1 MTTINGTNGNDTLIG
16 TSGDDTIDVLAGA
29 DSVSSGAGQDRI
41 FLADD
46 GANDTVDAGSS
57 WDWLHLAL
65 NGSPVALASNI
76 RNVEHVIMNAGAY
89 AGQQS
94 VLVSNELFTSTNT
107 SQIML
112 SLDGYSSAVRYS
124 IDARTLSND
133 HSIHA
138 FSGAGNDTVR
148 GGSGN
153 DVFDA
158 GPGNDSFEGGLG
170 SDELKMEFGNGAL
183 AALSLSG
190 TPTLG
195 WTLKSAATELLKLE
209 FINGKWRTTDLRSSS
224 DIANNSMPFGVDTLV
239 DVEQIGLNSSMAMT
253 NENYHFRVANL
264 SLSVSNGTPNVV
276 LKDAVLMGTMGNDV
290 LSGSSNDDQIF
301 AFAGDDSINAG
312 AGNDSIMV
320 YDSGLTDTIVGG
332 LGWDSLNLRLSGS
345 PYVMGNNI
353 SGVESIN
360 FELGQLTGVTQS
372 VTLNSGLF
380 TGSSTQQININAW
393 NGSSNNFIVNGS
405 SVTASNQS
413 FRFHNFGGNDS
424 LVGTAGNDWFNSGEG
439 NDTIVGGAGQDDV
452 EMNFGN
458 VPEYEDA
465 DFIGNAATGWT
476 FNVTLTGGPTIP
488 IIKFEYLTATSQWR
502 TTDLRTDIANGSHA
516 FGTDYLSGVERIIFS
531 TNDPSENSS
540 YIQEAIL
547 NLNVVNGVPSLVV
560 SNQVNSGTAGDDT
573 IFGGSNSDTISALT
587 GSDVI
592 NAGAGNDSI
601 IITDD
606 GTTDSINGGPGKDLL
621 KLTVNGTAVNLMPSV
636 NSQKFIGI
644 EDFNLVAGS
653 GFSGVQN
660 IIISNDYH
668 VGNYRLLT
676 TAWGV
681 DAPFNM
687 DASGRALGRN
697 VYLAGGNL
705 ADTLKGGAGDDGF
718 AMESGDR
725 IEGQGGFDIAYFRT
739 GLSSIDNLS
748 LVANSSTSWT
758 LLNTV
763 SGVANTLLSFNRNV
777 AGEWSFS
784 SANFTA
790 PVVLKDVE
798 RVELQNSNH
807 SRVASLY
814 LSMNGSSPVVELGDI
829 GNSGTGG
836 ADTIVGGFGWDTLSG
851 GAGNDVINGGL
862 GSDTLSGG
870 TGDDTLNGGGQQ
882 NLSWKGGIFTSW
894 SDYDRVDYS
903 SLTAGIK
910 LNLSD
915 MTVTDAL
922 SANTQVGTD
931 TLRGIERIDTT
942 RASDVVVGNMTA
954 LIALGADSDQHGVD
968 VFMYGG
974 NDRVTQDLQQ
984 NKPWVNSLFLTYRN
998 LNTWSIEVSVVG
1010 DSGTVK
1016 YAPIDSNSTVTSLN
1030 GVDTITRV
1038 SSFGD
1043 TVNDDEFDFSLQTG
1057 NHRSDGRFS
1066 FVSLSAGDDTVVG
1079 NGSTTV
1085 ALPTGL
1091 IGTKG
1096 AYVQLSTT
1104 PTQVDL
1110 THLTQGF
1117 GFSGVSGTVWHDLGV
1132 KTMSGVQSIRGT
1144 NLDDTLVGGAFDVE
1158 IFVGGWGN
1166 DFIDGK
1172 GGYDEAQYHTGA
1184 STSAGI
1190 TVNMKDGI
1198 VIGDALIGTD
1208 TLRGIEGIKATN
1220 FDDVYDARGFTAN
1233 SANGGT
1239 RGDFNSFQ
1247 GMGGNDT
1254 IFGNRSTRVSYDD
1267 SMVPVSVDLSTGIG
1281 QALNP
1286 ADRVG
1291 DMSQVVGVDTFTGVF
1306 RARGSSLN
1314 DLLVGGGAG
1323 RNGGDFTFE
1332 AFEPLAGND
1341 TVNGKDGWDEVYYFS
1356 SPKGIRVN
1364 LGLSTGQVIEDGYGG
1379 TDTLIGI
1386 EMVGGSEFDDHLKG
1400 SDDNAGAASNQESFA
1415 GNKGND
1421 TIDGGGGYDEVIYS
1435 DSLFAI
1441 NVNLGAGTAQDGYG
1455 TVDTLL
1461 NIEGVEGSRHND
1473 TITGN
1478 AENNRI
1484 DGRLGDDTLD
1494 GAGGIDTAEYN
1505 NNIIS
1510 GVTVNLTTGIA
1521 SSAESGN
1528 DILIN
1533 FENIAGSAFAD
1544 VLTGNALANL
1554 LEGSAGNDTLSGLGG
1569 NDTLIGGSGDD
1580 TAVYSGKK
1588 SDYSIN
1594 IAANGDVTIVDTRE
1608 NSPEGTDLLKSVE
1621 YLSFSDQ
1628 TIQPTPSNSISGKVY
1643 DWKNHKLINDVL
1655 VTVTPQGTGLP
1666 AAENSQPFEF
1676 RNVVLTSTGDLTA
1689 ELWVNSGTTE
1699 YGAIDLGVNFDSRIV
1714 SNFEQ
1719 NTQATTGLPAGWTV
1733 LFENSQAGTF
1743 RLSGFGLE
1751 SVTKPV
1757 NVGTVFLDL
1766 PVGTSKAS
1774 MSISDSMIDVTSYDP
1789 YELSL
1794 GTFSSITSNGV
1805 YAIDGLSPGKYS
1817 IQGSKPTGSTE
1828 TSTTA
1833 ISSADALAAL
1843 KIAVGRNP
1851 NSDPDGAGPL
1861 LAKPLSP
1868 YQLIAADANEDGRVT
1883 SADALAILKMAVKRA
1898 DAPAREILFVNEAF
1912 DFWNETANGG
1922 QGAYTSTR
1930 SSVVSPTNETLF
1942 TSPETQNLNF
1952 VAILKGDVNGS
1963 WNPNTT
1969 PNAPLLSNTYFE
1981 ELALSMGV
1989 PSSQWIL

>member
-1 MTTINGTNGNDTLIG
+1 MTTINGTNGNDTLVG
-16 TSGDDTIDVLAGA
+16 TSGDDNIDALTGA
-29 DSVSSGAGQDRI
+29 DSVSSGAGQDRV

-65 NGSPVALASNI
+65 NGSPVTLASNI

-112 SLDGYSSAVRYS
+112 SLDGYSSALRYS
-124 IDARTLSND
+124 IDARTLSSD

-170 SDELKMEFGNGAL
+170 ADELKIEFGNGSL
-183 AALSLSG
+183 AALSLNG

-195 WTLKSAATELLKLE
+195 WTLKSAATDVLKLE
-209 FINGKWRTTDLRSSS
+209 FINGKWRTTDLRSSN
-224 DIANNSMPFGVDTLV
+224 DIPNNSSPFGVDTLV

-264 SLSVSNGTPNVV
+264 SLSVSNGTPNVL

-301 AFAGDDSINAG
+301 AFAGNDSINAG
-312 AGNDSIMV
+312 AGNDNIMV

-345 PYVMGNNI
+345 PYVMGNTI
-353 SGVESIN
+353 SGIENIN
-360 FELGQLTGVTQS
+360 FELGQLTGITQS
-372 VTLNSGLF
+372 VNLNSGLF
-380 TGSSTQQININAW
+380 TGSSTQQINLNAW
-393 NGSSNNFIVNGS
+393 GGNSNNFVVNGS
-405 SVTASNQS
+405 SLTASNQS
-413 FRFHNFGGNDS
+413 FRFNYFGGNDS
-424 LVGTAGNDWFNSGEG
+424 LVGAAGNDWFDAGEG
-439 NDTIVGGAGQDDV
+439 NDTLVGGAG
-452 EMNFGN
+452 
-458 VPEYEDA
+458 A
-465 DFIGNAATGWT
+465 DEFEINLGGLIDPDGEFTGNALNGWT
-476 FNVTLTGGPTIP
+476 LKLFDASGVLKPWIKFDYFSQSSQWQITDLRSEIAPGSSPFGTDLLSGIERVILSTNGTSYLQQGVLQLSVNAGVPD
-488 IIKFEYLTATSQWR
+488 IKFEEKSIYE
-502 TTDLRTDIANGSHA
+502 
-516 FGTDYLSGVERIIFS
+516 GTD
-531 TNDPSENSS
+531 
-540 YIQEAIL
+540 
-547 NLNVVNGVPSLVV
+547 
-560 SNQVNSGTAGDDT
+560 GDDT
-573 IFGGSNSDTISALT
+573 IFGGSEWDTITAYSGNDLI
-587 GSDVI
+587 D
-592 NAGAGNDSI
+592 AGVGNDSI
-601 IITDD
+601 VITDN
-606 GTTDSINGGPGKDLL
+606 GTDDSINGGPGKDTL
-621 KLTVNGTAVNLMPSV
+621 KLTVNGTVINLLPSL
-636 NSQKFIGI
+636 NSSKFTGI
-644 EDFNLVAGS
+644 EDFNVVSDPA
-653 GFSGVQN
+653 FSGMQA
-660 IIISNDYH
+660 IIIPNDYH
-668 VGNYRLLT
+668 VGSYRLLT

-681 DAPFNM
+681 NASFNM

-705 ADTLKGGAGDDGF
+705 SDTLKGGAGDDGF

-725 IEGQGGFDIAYFRT
+725 IEGQGGFDTVYFRT
-739 GLSSIDNLS
+739 GLNSVGNLS

-777 AGEWSFS
+777 AGEWSFTS
-784 SANFTA
+784 SNFSA

-798 RVELQNSNH
+798 RVELQNSSN
-807 SRVASLY
+807 SRVASLF
-814 LSMNGSSPVVELGDI
+814 LSMNGSSPVVELGDL
-829 GNSGTGG
+829 GKTGTGA

-851 GAGNDVINGGL
+851 GAGNDVINGSL

-870 TGDDTLNGGGQQ
+870 TGDDTLNGGTQL
-882 NLSWKGGIFTSW
+882 NLNWKGGIYTSW

-1043 TVNDDEFDFSLQTG
+1043 TVNDDKFDFSLQTG

-1066 FVSLSAGDDTVVG
+1066 FVSLSAGDDTVLG

-1085 ALPTGL
+1085 ALPTGV

-1117 GFSGVSGTVWHDLGV
+1117 GFSGVSGTLWYDLGV
-1132 KTMSGVQSIRGT
+1132 KTLSGIQSVRGT

-1172 GGYDEAQYHTGA
+1172 GGYDEAQYHAGA

-1247 GMGGNDT
+1247 GLGGNDT
-1254 IFGNRSTRVSYDD
+1254 VFGNRSTRVSYDD
-1267 SMVPVSVDLSTGIG
+1267 SMVAVSVDLSTGIG
-1281 QALNP
+1281 QALNA

-1291 DMSQVVGVDTFTGVF
+1291 EMSQIVGVDTFSGVF

-1314 DLLVGGGAG
+1314 DSLVGGGAG

-1356 SPKGIRVN
+1356 SPMGIRVD
-1364 LGLSTGQVIEDGYGG
+1364 LGLSSGQVIEDGYGG
-1379 TDTLIGI
+1379 SDTLIGI
-1386 EMVGGSEFDDHLKG
+1386 EMVGGSEFDDDLKG
-1400 SDDNAGAASNQESFA
+1400 SDDNAGAASNQEAFA

-1435 DSLFAI
+1435 DSLFSI

-1455 TVDTLL
+1455 TVDTLS
-1461 NIEGVEGSRHND
+1461 NIEGVEGSKHND
-1473 TITGN
+1473 TITGS
-1478 AENNRI
+1478 AANNRI

-1528 DILIN
+1528 DVLLN

-1544 VLTGNALANL
+1544 VLTGNSLGNL

-1580 TAVYSGKK
+1580 TAIYSGRK

-1594 IAANGDVTIVDTRE
+1594 IGSNGDVTIVDNRT
-1608 NSPEGTDLLKSVE
+1608 NSPDGTDLLKSVE
-1621 YLSFSDQ
+1621 YLSFTDQ
-1628 TIQPTPSNSISGKVY
+1628 TSQPTPSNSISGKVY

-1655 VTVTPQGTGLP
+1655 VTVTPQGTGIP
-1666 AAENSQPFEF
+1666 TGENSQPFEF
-1676 RNVVLTSTGDLTA
+1676 RNVVLTSAGDLTA
-1689 ELWVNSGTTE
+1689 ELWVNSGATE

-1719 NTQATTGLPAGWTV
+1719 NTQAATGLPAGWTV

-1743 RLSGFGLE
+1743 RISGFGLE

-1757 NVGTVFLDL
+1757 NVGTVSLDL
-1766 PVGTSKAS
+1766 PVGTSKAN

-1789 YELSL
+1789 YEISL
-1794 GTFSSITSNGV
+1794 GTFSAFTSNGA
-1805 YAIDGLSPGKYS
+1805 YAIDGLSPGNYS
-1817 IQGSKPTGSTE
+1817 IQGSKPIGSTE
-1828 TSTTA
+1828 TSTSA

-1851 NSDPDGAGPL
+1851 NVDPDGAGPL

-1898 DAPAREILFVNEAF
+1898 DAPTREILFVNEAF

-1930 SSVVSPTNETLF
+1930 SSVVSPTNDTLF
-1942 TSPETQNLNF
+1942 TSPETQNLNL

-1963 WNPNTT
+1963 WNPNAT
-1969 PNAPLLSNTYFE
+1969 PNAPVLSNTYFE

-1989 PSSQWIL
+1989 PSSQWVL